1 MRLALIILGL
11 VFALDQAT
19 KYYVVHML
27 GLAQQRSIDV
37 LPPFLNFRM
46 AWNTGV
52 NFGLFASDVSV
63 MRWVL
68 VAVALAVST
77 WVWFWARSEV
87 KAAGDGAPRVQIAA
101 GLLVGGALGN
111 VVDRLLYGAVAD
123 FINMSCCGFRNPFSF
138 NIADA
143 SIFLGA
149 IGLVIFT
156 GAKKTP

>member
-1 MRLALIILGL
+1 
-11 VFALDQAT
+11 
-19 KYYVVHML
+19 
-27 GLAQQRSIDV
+27 
-37 LPPFLNFRM
+37 M

-52 NFGLFASDVSV
+52 NFGLFASDVEV

-68 VAVALAVST
+68 VAVALAVSV

-87 KAAGDGAPRVQIAA
+87 RAAGGHAPRVELSA

-111 VVDRLLYGAVAD
+111 VIDRLIYGAVAD

-149 IGLVIFT
+149 VGLVIFT